1 MCAFSLTQMPGCAYS
16 EVSKER
22 KALERGIA
30 MYRNRYDDNCE
41 YDDYDSYRGF
51 DEPKAEQDCGCRC
64 DRDFDDNR
72 AVEDEQGFAQ
82 EYYDCDGD
90 GGSACDCGCGCNR
103 PPRPP
108 RPYPGIGPTGPMGP
122 RGPRGPQGPRG
133 LQGPQGREGLQGLRG
148 PQGNTGPQGV
158 AGVQGPTG
166 STGPQGMPGEPGA
179 TGARGATGAQGPQGP
194 QGATGPAGESAPLV
208 QFASV
213 SLQSFTDKQFCAQ
226 DAFVFDVGSIQS
238 GFTISDD
245 YQSVIAGHAGTYV
258 VQFGCLL
265 ASQPCEGDA
274 VALELNSSMIIEES
288 RIPMLCEG
296 SFVQGSCIVELGEGD
311 SLRMVSDTAQGV
323 NVCSFNNTVNAYL
336 IVYQI
341 N

>member
-1 MCAFSLTQMPGCAYS
+1 MPGCAYS

-51 DEPKAEQDCGCRC
+51 DEPKAGQDCGCRC

-72 AVEDEQGFAQ
+72 SAEDEQGFAQ
-82 EYYDCDGD
+82 EYYNCNSD
-90 GGSACDCGCGCNR
+90 GGSACDCGCDCNR

-158 AGVQGPTG
+158 AGVQGPT
-166 STGPQGMPGEPGA
+166 
-179 TGARGATGAQGPQGP
+179 
-194 QGATGPAGESAPLV
+194 
-208 QFASV
+208 
-213 SLQSFTDKQFCAQ
+213 
-226 DAFVFDVGSIQS
+226 
-238 GFTISDD
+238 
-245 YQSVIAGHAGTYV
+245 
-258 VQFGCLL
+258 
-265 ASQPCEGDA
+265 
-274 VALELNSSMIIEES
+274 
-288 RIPMLCEG
+288 
-296 SFVQGSCIVELGEGD
+296 
-311 SLRMVSDTAQGV
+311 
-323 NVCSFNNTVNAYL
+323 
-336 IVYQI
+336 
-341 N
+341 

>member
-1 MCAFSLTQMPGCAYS
+1 
-16 EVSKER
+16 
-22 KALERGIA
+22 
-30 MYRNRYDDNCE
+30 
-41 YDDYDSYRGF
+41 
-51 DEPKAEQDCGCRC
+51 
-64 DRDFDDNR
+64 
-72 AVEDEQGFAQ
+72 
-82 EYYDCDGD
+82 
-90 GGSACDCGCGCNR
+90 
-103 PPRPP
+103 
-108 RPYPGIGPTGPMGP
+108 MGP

-166 STGPQGMPGEPGA
+166 STGPQGMPGERGA
-179 TGARGATGAQGPQGP
+179 TGAR
-194 QGATGPAGESAPLV
+194 GATGPAGESAPLV

-226 DAFVFDVGSIQS
+226 DAFVFDVGTIQS
-238 GFTISDD
+238 GFTISED

-311 SLRMVSDTAQGV
+311 SLRMVSDTSQGV

>member
-1 MCAFSLTQMPGCAYS
+1 MPLCAYS

-30 MYRNRYDDNCE
+30 MYRNRYDKNCE
-41 YDDYDSYRGF
+41 YDDYDTCRSF
-51 DEPKAEQDCGCRC
+51 DESQAERECSCGERAY
-64 DRDFDDNR
+64 DGFQIMNDN
-72 AVEDEQGFAQ
+72 A
-82 EYYDCDGD
+82 YDYDYNQ
-90 GGSACDCGCGCNR
+90 GSACDCDCDCDCNR

-133 LQGPQGREGLQGLRG
+133 LQGSQGREGLQGLRG

-158 AGVQGPTG
+158 PGVQGPTG
-166 STGPQGMPGEPGA
+166 STGPQGMPGERGV

-194 QGATGPAGESAPLV
+194 QGATGPAGESAPV
-208 QFASV
+208 IQFASV
-213 SLQSFTDKQFCAQ
+213 SMQSYTDKQFCAQ
-226 DAFVFDVGSIQS
+226 EAFVFDIGSIQS

-245 YQSVIAGHAGTYV
+245 YRSVIAGHAGTYV
-258 VQFGCLL
+258 VQFGCLP

-274 VALELNSSMIIEES
+274 VALELNNTMIIEES

-296 SFVQGSCIVELGEGD
+296 SFVNGTCIVELGEGD
-311 SLRMVSDTAQGV
+311 SLCMVSDTAQGV
-323 NVCSFNNTVNAYL
+323 NVCSSNNTVNAYL